1 MARKRRLRNG
11 AETERLCGQKEIA
24 DIGAAIDRAVDAE
37 RLGGMNNGDMRRAKE
52 IIVLQR
58 LPGVGGL
65 VAARDAER
73 VVKLE
78 AALAAAFQI
87 DPEIFPRRRKVMT
100 AFATGSGF
108 RVDQFAEALL
118 GLTARDQDLPRLAV
132 APRRRALRHIE
143 DMLDCLLRHRVGP
156 ERAYGVARVQE
167 LFEHADAVLLLVR

>member
-11 AETERLCGQKEIA
+11 AETERLCGQNEIA

-78 AALAAAFQI
+78 TALAAAFEI
-87 DPEIFPRRRKVMT
+87 DPEIFTRRREIMT
-100 AFATGSGF
+100 VFGTPAAS
-108 RVDQFAEALL
+108 A
-118 GLTARDQDLPRLAV
+118 
-132 APRRRALRHIE
+132 
-143 DMLDCLLRHRVGP
+143 
-156 ERAYGVARVQE
+156 
-167 LFEHADAVLLLVR
+167 